1 MSYVARMQRS
11 GIREKDKPAPDSG
24 LRPSIMVTGCLQ
36 TTFQAG
42 FNKRVQVTIQH
53 TLGITDF
60 NTGA

>member
-1 MSYVARMQRS
+1 MSCVARMQRS

-24 LRPSIMVTGCLQ
+24 LTVSIAASVYLQ